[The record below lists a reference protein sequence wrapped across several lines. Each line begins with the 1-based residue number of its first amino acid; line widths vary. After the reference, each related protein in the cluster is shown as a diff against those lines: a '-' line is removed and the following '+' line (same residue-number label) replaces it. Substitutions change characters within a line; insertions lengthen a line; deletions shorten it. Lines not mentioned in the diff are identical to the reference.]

1 MYYYLVLATDG
12 IQYVATPAPLKGGHI
27 TPLTK
32 EQYNI
37 IMDIYR
43 LEEEGAEDF
52 IEENE

>member
-12 IQYVATPAPLKGGHI
+12 TQYVATSAPLKGEHI
-27 TPLTK
+27 TPLTE

-43 LEEEGAEDF
+43 LEDEGAEDF